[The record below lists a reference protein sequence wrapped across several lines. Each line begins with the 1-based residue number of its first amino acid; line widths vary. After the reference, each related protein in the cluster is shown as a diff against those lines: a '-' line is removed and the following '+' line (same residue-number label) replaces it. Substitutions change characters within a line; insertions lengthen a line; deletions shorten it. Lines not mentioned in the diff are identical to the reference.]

1 MWGHGPRPR
10 RRWPPLAHLS
20 GRQADRPVSSSTHS
34 THKSRAQHAQGKCR
48 HTHHKHA
55 SEGTRDRLV
64 HPDNEAHADTLP
76 HVHRN
81 THVQTRTLHIRRH
94 QGQLGAQGGQRRPE
108 LCKSG
113 AQRKAGTGRQQ
124 GGEAHV
130 AHGQGGLRACVRACA
145 HAQAVITLT
154 ELFLSCLSQLL
165 LVLVCVCVRV
175 RWLGMR
181 GAWWT
186 NIHTR
191 THMRTRHAAR
201 QGLGHGWCIGGG
213 LPCPTNKEVCTGPES
228 NQIQRAPRERPES
241 AQKIQ
246 RATRSRE
253 RPVCTQTSSGM
264 PNLHSE
270 DARTSP
276 HTQMHT

>member
-1 MWGHGPRPR
+1 MWPT
-10 RRWPPLAHLS
+10 
-20 GRQADRPVSSSTHS
+20 DRAACV
-34 THKSRAQHAQGKCR
+34 
-48 HTHHKHA
+48 
-55 SEGTRDRLV
+55 
-64 HPDNEAHADTLP
+64 
-76 HVHRN
+76 
-81 THVQTRTLHIRRH
+81 
-94 QGQLGAQGGQRRPE
+94 
-108 LCKSG
+108 
-113 AQRKAGTGRQQ
+113 
-124 GGEAHV
+124 
-130 AHGQGGLRACVRACA
+130 RACVRACA

-165 LVLVCVCVRV
+165 LVLVCVRVRWLGMHGAWWTNIHTRTHMRTRHAACACVCVCVCVGLACVARGGRTFTRARTCAHAMLLVLVCVCVCVGLACVARGGRTFTRARTCAHTMLLVLVCVCVCVRV

-201 QGLGHGWCIGGG
+201 QGLGHGWCTGGG